1 MPAPEY
7 AVFTEFS
14 PDVKA
19 VSGGWN
25 TRVFTDAD
33 AQRGAAIR
41 CDFTTGIV
49 TLAAGLYHISGFST
63 VAYNSGGEPPEMA
76 TIRAPAAGGYCR
88 LRTHDPKRKVDQ
100 SDMRSLGNDDASIIC
115 VGSASTPN
123 LTPSL
128 FEACFAT
135 EQGAQILLE
144 HQSGN
149 NPDHTYLRVY
159 IENSKWH
166 AMARMCIRQM

>member
-14 PDVKA
+14 PASKLMV
-19 VSGGWN
+19 GGWN

-33 AQRGAAIR
+33 AQRGAAIC

-49 TLAAGLYHISGFST
+49 TLAQGIYHISGFSM

-76 TIRAPAAGGYCR
+76 TIRIPAAGGYCR
-88 LRTHDPKRKVDQ
+88 LRTRDPQRLVKQ
-100 SDMRSLGNDDASIIC
+100 SDLRSLGNEDPSIIC
-115 VGSASTPN
+115 VGCPSTPN
-123 LTPSL
+123 LSPSL
-128 FEACFAT
+128 FEAYFET
-135 EQGAQILLE
+135 EQEAQILLE
-144 HQSGN
+144 HQSGM
-149 NPDHTYLRVY
+149 NPDRTYLRVY

-166 AMARMCIRQM
+166 AMARICIRQM